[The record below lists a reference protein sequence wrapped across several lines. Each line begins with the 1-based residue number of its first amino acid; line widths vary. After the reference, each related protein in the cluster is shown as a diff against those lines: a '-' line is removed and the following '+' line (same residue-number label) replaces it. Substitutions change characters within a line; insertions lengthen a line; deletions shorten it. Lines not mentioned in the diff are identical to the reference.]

1 MFFETLMRPKKKRQA
16 HQTVEE
22 FQEIRVREKEEEE
35 KQKMERW
42 EIECR
47 LLAELQQWLQTTESP
62 EKIELE

>member
-1 MFFETLMRPKKKRQA
+1 MRPKRKRQT

-22 FQEIRVREKEEEE
+22 FQEIRAREKEEEE

-42 EIECR
+42 EIETR
-47 LLAELQQWLQTTESP
+47 LLSELQHLLQMADSP